1 MKKHHAKHKLL
12 IVISDGAPCN
22 PRNGMHSMTG
32 VEATA
37 AAITQARKTTDVL
50 GVALNCFDSSVYAA
64 MYGKDYITVSTANDM
79 FLPISETL
87 QKIVK
92 SW

>member
-1 MKKHHAKHKLL
+1 
-12 IVISDGAPCN
+12 
-22 PRNGMHSMTG
+22 MHRMTG

-37 AAITQARKTTDVL
+37 AAVVNARKVTDVL
-50 GVALNCFDSSVYAA
+50 GVALNCFDESVYSA

-79 FLPISETL
+79 FLPIAETL
-87 QKIVK
+87 KKIVK